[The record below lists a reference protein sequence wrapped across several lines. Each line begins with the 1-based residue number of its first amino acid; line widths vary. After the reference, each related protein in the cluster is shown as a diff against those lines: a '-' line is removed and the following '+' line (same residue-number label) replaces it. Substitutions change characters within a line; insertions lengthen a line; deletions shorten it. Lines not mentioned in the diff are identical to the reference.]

1 LTIVPLWFKRHRKMK
16 ARWVDKNVDLEQLS
30 RRLEQF
36 FKDQGFETTIERCK
50 AGCTIS
56 GHLRVGRQFRSF
68 LVSITGSP
76 KDLTVEF
83 LAEKEGRLSLLAG
96 PLITMFGGGVFMLDR
111 LKRREFYEKLESGFW
126 LFTEELVDYLAKKT
140 DSSTMASSC

>member
-1 LTIVPLWFKRHRKMK
+1 MKRGNMK

-36 FKDQGFETTIERCK
+36 FKDQGFETTAERST
-50 AGCTIS
+50 AGCAIS
-56 GHLRVGRQFRSF
+56 GHLRVENRFRSF
-68 LVSITGSP
+68 LVNITGNP
-76 KDLTVEF
+76 EDLTVEF
-83 LAEKEGRLSLLAG
+83 LAEKEGKLSLLVG
-96 PLITMFGGGVFMLDR
+96 PLATMFGGGVFVLDR